1 MKTIQLVII
10 AMLISVGAMAQDFI
24 YEGPAKQ
31 EVRSFWMSAMGIQKT
46 QKFAEGVA
54 TLEAKIKEVK
64 QKDPAYKTDKMEA
77 EIVKWKAKAGSTG
90 STEQAQED
98 FSQLNPT
105 QKAAKAEQ
113 LIRKLFEET
122 HIGVRSSEVPVMQF
136 RFKEYTDLVQKYISL
151 NTKPQE
157 SSIKRTKL
165 VIEKHVYQTNGDLT
179 NIENSK
185 ANSSMPEAAEINYYL
200 AKYNQLYWEAATKI
214 FPEETAYADQYKT
227 VADFVAKMGTI
238 ESMKANAEKNNL
250 EKIKNRKLPAPVA
263 VDAKLEKILTD
274 GFNAKYGSTQK
285 ATALKAVLTQNG
297 WTTLRNNVSGVVIG
311 RERSAK
317 LAYKGS
323 DGKCYLLPD
332 YVFIHEEYIGTS
344 FTNTKAV
351 FNGLDGDEML
361 CENVK

>member
-1 MKTIQLVII
+1 MKTIQLVFI
-10 AMLISVGAMAQDFI
+10 AMLTSFGAMAQDFT
-24 YEGPAKQ
+24 YEGPARA
-31 EVRSFWMSAMGIQKT
+31 EVRSFWTNAMGIQKT

-54 TLEAKIKEVK
+54 VLEAKLKEVK

-77 EIVKWKAKAGSTG
+77 EIAKWKAKTG
-90 STEQAQED
+90 STSSTTPAAED

-105 QKAAKAEQ
+105 QKAIKADQ
-113 LIRKLFEET
+113 LLRKLFEET
-122 HIGVRSSEVPVMQF
+122 NIGVRPSDVPVMQF
-136 RFKEYTDLVQKYISL
+136 RFKEYSDMVQQYIAL

-157 SSIKRTKL
+157 IYLKRTKTI
-165 VIEKHVYQTNGDLT
+165 IEKHVYQTNGDLT
-179 NIENSK
+179 NIENAK
-185 ANSSMPEAAEINYYL
+185 ASGTVPEVAERNYYL

-227 VADFVAKMGTI
+227 VSDFVNKMGSL
-238 ESMKANAEKNNL
+238 ESMKSAMEQNNAEK
-250 EKIKNRKLPAPVA
+250 IKSRKLPAPVV
-263 VDAKLEKILTD
+263 VDAKLEKILID
-274 GFNAKYGSTQK
+274 GFNAKFGSTQK

-297 WTTLRNNVSGVVIG
+297 WTTLRHNVSGAVIG

-332 YVFIHEEYIGTS
+332 YVFIREEYIGTS
-344 FTNTKAV
+344 FTNTKAI
-351 FNGLDGDEML
+351 FNGLDGGEML